1 MARLPRPQ
9 RSSIRT
15 RDGWRLAAYRYP
27 SEGGDGA
34 PVLLCHGLGINR
46 YDLDAPD
53 EEISVARYLHG
64 RGHDVWIPELRG
76 AGRSRAS
83 RLPFRGRRP
92 WDFDDHVHRDV
103 PAILRHVLDSTGAS
117 ALHWVG
123 HSMGGMLAYA
133 AMEHY
138 DARLFASVT
147 TIGSPAFT
155 AMRHPWVDFMYRGR
169 PLLGAVRW
177 LPYRRLGQWAS
188 LNPWFLHWLVGN
200 LAANPDNMDRRHLA
214 RLVRVG
220 LYDLPAELLDQ
231 FADWYA
237 GEGFA
242 RTDGLLDYHAH
253 MARITAPT
261 LIVAGADDR
270 LSPLEDLRRVYDAIA
285 SPDKQLLIV
294 GRENGFS
301 ADYGHIDLVFGLR
314 AREEVYPRIAAWIEA
329 HQP

>member
-1 MARLPRPQ
+1 VARPIRPR
-9 RSSIRT
+9 RSTIRT
-15 RDGWRLAAYRYP
+15 RDNWRLAAYRYP
-27 SEGGDGA
+27 GDRGA

-53 EEISVARYLHG
+53 EAISVARYLHG
-64 RGHDVWIPELRG
+64 RGHDVWVVELRG
-76 AGRSRAS
+76 AGRSRPP
-83 RLPFRGRRP
+83 RWPLRGRRP

-103 PAILRHVLDSTGAS
+103 PAILRHVLDATGAP

-133 AMEHY
+133 ALEHY
-138 DARLFASVT
+138 DARLFATVT

-155 AMRHPWVDFMYRGR
+155 AMRHPWVDVMYRAR
-169 PLLGAVRW
+169 PMLGVVRW
-177 LPYRRLGQWAS
+177 LPYRRVGRWAS
-188 LNPWFLHWLVGN
+188 LNPWFLHWLVGR
-200 LAANPDNMDRRHLA
+200 LAANPDNIDRRQLA

-253 MARITAPT
+253 LARIAAPM
-261 LIVAGADDR
+261 LIIAGADDR
-270 LSPLEDLRRVYDAIA
+270 LSPLEDLRQVFDAIA
-285 SPDKQLLIV
+285 STDKELLIV
-294 GRENGFS
+294 GRDTGFS
-301 ADYGHIDLVFGLR
+301 ADYGHIDLVFGVR
-314 AREEVYPRIAAWIEA
+314 ARDEVYPRIASWIEA
-329 HQP
+329 RQP